1 MARINQSISGDS
13 LSPEE
18 SNSVESVPFR
28 SLSVLQSSMEKT
40 QLSGLK
46 NNSHHNYEPPKV
58 NNFIDIKENE
68 IDMQSSSDRRD
79 TKEDFQS
86 FKARDTS
93 PEKEDVI
100 VLCNLE
106 EPASIVKVEA

>member
-1 MARINQSISGDS
+1 
-13 LSPEE
+13 
-18 SNSVESVPFR
+18 
-28 SLSVLQSSMEKT
+28 MEKT

-93 PEKEDVI
+93 PDKEDVI

-106 EPASIVKVEA
+106 EPASIVKVEANKPLNSGLPSIGVLDLKAARKKKKAKMNLNI